1 MYKIKDVYKLE
12 LQTPE
17 KMKLFSSTRN
27 LANKNK
33 NIEKVAS
40 LEVVEVVSIQWK
52 LVDNQYQ

>member
-1 MYKIKDVYKLE
+1 MCKIKDVYQLE

-17 KMKLFSSTRN
+17 KMKLFSCTRN
-27 LANKNK
+27 LANKTK

-40 LEVVEVVSIQWK
+40 LEVVSIQWK

>member
-1 MYKIKDVYKLE
+1 MCKIKDVYQLE

-17 KMKLFSSTRN
+17 KMKLFSCTRN
-27 LANKNK
+27 LANKTK

>member
-1 MYKIKDVYKLE
+1 MCKIKHVYQLE

-17 KMKLFSSTRN
+17 KMKLFSCTRN
-27 LANKNK
+27 LANKTK
-33 NIEKVAS
+33 NIEKVTS

>member
-27 LANKNK
+27 LANKTK

-52 LVDNQYQ
+52 LVHNQYQ